1 MYYCMQRVET
11 NAHSCLLN
19 QVFTMTEVVLTT
31 GLIASLSTD
40 HHYVSGILEWV
51 IAALGAFYILSFIPI
66 VA

>member
-1 MYYCMQRVET
+1 M
-11 NAHSCLLN
+11 S
-19 QVFTMTEVVLTT
+19 EVVLTM
-31 GLIASLSTD
+31 GLIVSLSTD